1 MVIKVKDPCLQRL
14 TLGKVVMG
22 QQDPNQGHELEIEAP
37 EHGQRDPTEMITY
50 REKKNK
56 LRKIPW
62 LTPQLHF
69 IHPFLSTTWE
79 FLIETSSFVQ
89 TCHRTPLCPSKLLP
103 LRQCWSTTNQKAF
116 KIVST

>member
-1 MVIKVKDPCLQRL
+1 MTEEHFLVFQLRPTLLCKENWGGFSNTKDSFGKLVIKVKDPCLQRL

-22 QQDPNQGHELEIEAP
+22 QQDPNQGHEMETEAP
-37 EHGQRDPTEMITY
+37 EHGQRGSTEMITY
-50 REKKNK
+50 REKKSK

-79 FLIETSSFVQ
+79 F
-89 TCHRTPLCPSKLLP
+89 
-103 LRQCWSTTNQKAF
+103 
-116 KIVST
+116 